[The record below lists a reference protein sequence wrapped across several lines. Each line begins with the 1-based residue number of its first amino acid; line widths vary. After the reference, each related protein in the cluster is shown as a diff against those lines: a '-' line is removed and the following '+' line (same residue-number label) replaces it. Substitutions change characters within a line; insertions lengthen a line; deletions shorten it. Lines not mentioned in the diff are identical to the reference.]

1 MLAAVL
7 KSVLLVI
14 ALLPGCM
21 PSDPPPDATIPP
33 DPATCGNKI
42 CEASLGENNVN
53 CVQDCPNC
61 YAIYVVRSD
70 TQDVLDDLCG
80 TGTGKPATF
89 AAGETVDIT
98 LGRDAVLNQSQP
110 KSIELSGQV
119 TGSAPADTT
128 WPHCGGDIV
137 EGGVQVMVSPDGR
150 TNSKLLTIWT
160 QSAPNPAP
168 FSLSCATQ
176 INTTRYIRLY
186 VLPGASLKLSAIHAL
201 SCYDQ

>member
-7 KSVLLVI
+7 RLALLLI

-21 PSDPPPDATIPP
+21 PSDEPP
-33 DPATCGNKI
+33 DPTIPTDPAVCGNKI
-42 CEASLGENNVN
+42 CEGSLGENNVN

-61 YAIYVVRSD
+61 YAIYVVRSE
-70 TQDVLDDLCG
+70 TQEVLDDLCG
-80 TGTGKPATF
+80 AGTGKAATF

-98 LGRDAVLNQSQP
+98 LGRDALLNQGQP
-110 KSIELSGQV
+110 KSIEIAGQV
-119 TGSAPADTT
+119 TGSAPADPT
-128 WPHCGGDIV
+128 WPHCGADLV

-150 TNSKLLTIWT
+150 SNFKLLTIWT

-176 INTTRYIRLY
+176 VPSTRYLRLY
-186 VLPGASLKLSAIHAL
+186 VLPGATLKLSAIHAL